1 MSPREQTLADFEYN
15 LPNVI
20 IAFAIADILFISLIL
35 GLCLWAA
42 WDPVS
47 RRHLNRVS
55 FRLFIYALIVN
66 LGYSGCLICAVKL
79 GPGSACSGTAWFAN
93 ACILFAAIMFFSMA
107 LNLQL
112 VLVHGMNGQR
122 MEKYYVSAAAIM
134 ALACTIPPYAASAF
148 GYDDGCWYDSP
159 EPVVRLR
166 WWVASLGLWLFLLST
181 GEVISFV
188 MIVGSMIMR
197 HRAVSAIS
205 TECSASS
212 FSKAPT
218 LLKPPIVVYRN
229 IILRIG
235 ESRYYKRLYPLV
247 SCFFVVTAGALDLH
261 DILNPAHT
269 VENRRLNIVDLLLYA
284 LRPMAYC
291 LLAATDPSFLRALR
305 ALRGSEPKA
314 STTPVQE
321 IAQGRPPT
329 TAGGGHYLYGGHRP
343 PRRLH
348 CLSPP
353 PSSPP
358 PPSPA
363 PLPSNRLLHHITH
376 QQHVPHVTPP
386 LPHITPTPP
395 PAVPT
400 PDPDLIN

>member
-1 MSPREQTLADFEYN
+1 MTFS
-15 LPNVI
+15 
-20 IAFAIADILFISLIL
+20 
-35 GLCLWAA
+35 
-42 WDPVS
+42 
-47 RRHLNRVS
+47 
-55 FRLFIYALIVN
+55 

-79 GPGSACSGTAWFAN
+79 GPGSACSSTAWFAN

-112 VLVHGMNGQR
+112 VLVHGVNGQR

-148 GYDDGCWYDSP
+148 ESSYDDGCWYDSA
-159 EPVVRLR
+159 EPIVRLR

-205 TECSASS
+205 TESSASS

-269 VENRRLNIVDLLLYA
+269 VKLLILVHPESEIEYRRFVALCPPADGLLPTRRNRSFVFTCSA
-284 LRPMAYC
+284 CPSGLRTQGVNHTC
-291 LLAATDPSFLRALR
+291 AATRRGFGECPSGTGKVRICFSDFCPRSILHTIDRPEVQDDPD
-305 ALRGSEPKA
+305 
-314 STTPVQE
+314 VQDF
-321 IAQGRPPT
+321 GF
-329 TAGGGHYLYGGHRP
+329 
-343 PRRLH
+343 
-348 CLSPP
+348 PP
-353 PSSPP
+353 PIQTS
-358 PPSPA
+358 
-363 PLPSNRLLHHITH
+363 LP
-376 QQHVPHVTPP
+376 QKK
-386 LPHITPTPP
+386 
-395 PAVPT
+395 
-400 PDPDLIN
+400 D